1 MNYLLLPFSPNH
13 SQHYAQPAP
22 CPSLSFPRHL
32 PPSIA
37 PNAPPVH
44 ITSAIPNTRNT
55 IRVLHAFFT
64 SSYRPDTHLPGGHP
78 TLVNNTLLPISA
90 HSPSLHHSIHFFYAC
105 PRAMRLMY
113 DIINGPLFLCPLCQ
127 SQSLYPD
134 VSDLAP
140 KKTLLRQPTKLK
152 RLPLL
157 ANPDMLVLQ
166 ISSYSSRHPRLYSF
180 FITHTIPTLHYTKP
194 ILPCLPPITHLS
206 IMLYFALSFSP
217 VSLHMFFFCY
227 IPKVFFDG

>member
-1 MNYLLLPFSPNH
+1 MKYPLLPFSPNN

-64 SSYRPDTHLPGGHP
+64 SSYRSDAHLPGGNP
-78 TLVNNTLLPISA
+78 TLVPNTLLPISA
-90 HSPSLHHSIHFFYAC
+90 HSPSPHHSIHFFYAC

-140 KKTLLRQPTKLK
+140 KKTLL
-152 RLPLL
+152 
-157 ANPDMLVLQ
+157 
-166 ISSYSSRHPRLYSF
+166 
-180 FITHTIPTLHYTKP
+180 
-194 ILPCLPPITHLS
+194 
-206 IMLYFALSFSP
+206 
-217 VSLHMFFFCY
+217 
-227 IPKVFFDG
+227 